1 LNVLMNTQTP
11 LPTSQREIRPLN
23 MDSSN
28 FWRLQL
34 IDLTTQSTVCERE
47 CSVEVVLCGWESMS
61 QNMYVCCK
69 WWLLMTTIQSSAMH
83 DLTHQTVHNKE
94 IATRFCV

>member
-47 CSVEVVLCGWESMS
+47 CSVEVVLCG
-61 QNMYVCCK
+61 
-69 WWLLMTTIQSSAMH
+69 
-83 DLTHQTVHNKE
+83 
-94 IATRFCV
+94 